1 MQPLISSAK
10 THGWPNGEFTIEAKP
25 DWQPPTLT
33 DDQMRDAIA
42 ALEIRKQ
49 ALKPQDF
56 SHFAHWLRVLMRNF
70 WQDRVEPDAVDAS
83 LIALWFEIL
92 GTHPEWA
99 FKHAVKAYISSG
111 KARKPLPGD
120 LLPIMEN
127 EVEGLKLDA
136 LLLEAAIRG
145 KTPSEIQNLQRGGLV
160 SG

>member
-1 MQPLISSAK
+1 LIASGK
-10 THGWPNGEFTIEAKP
+10 THGWPNGEFTIDAKP
-25 DWQPPTLT
+25 DWQPPALT

-56 SHFAHWLRVLMRNF
+56 SHFSFLLLMLMQNF
-70 WQDRVEPDAVDAS
+70 WQDRTEADEIHDAIV
-83 LIALWFEIL
+83 LLWFEIV
-92 GTHPEWA
+92 GNFPAWA
-99 FKHAVKAYISSG
+99 FKHAIVAHLSTP

-127 EVEGLKLDA
+127 EVAIWRLEA